1 MTSRPKVGVGLMIVK
16 DNKILLASRKSS
28 HGAGEFAG
36 PGGHLEIGETIEACA
51 LRELAEEAG
60 SGIKV
65 KNIRFLCFINLKR
78 YLPKHYAHIHM
89 VADWDSGEPKVM
101 EPDKQDSWGWYAI
114 DNLPQPLFAAMPEV
128 IEAYK
133 TGKSFFEA

>member
-1 MTSRPKVGVGLMIVK
+1 
-16 DNKILLASRKSS
+16 
-28 HGAGEFAG
+28 
-36 PGGHLEIGETIEACA
+36 
-51 LRELAEEAG
+51 
-60 SGIKV
+60 
-65 KNIRFLCFINLKR
+65 
-78 YLPKHYAHIHM
+78 M

-128 IEAYK
+128 IEAYE